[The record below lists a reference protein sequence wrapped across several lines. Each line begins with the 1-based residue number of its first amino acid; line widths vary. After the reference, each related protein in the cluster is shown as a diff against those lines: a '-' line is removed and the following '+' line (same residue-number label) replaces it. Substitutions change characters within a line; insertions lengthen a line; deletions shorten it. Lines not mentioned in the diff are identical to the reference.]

1 MTRGSQL
8 SRSKIHRIYSNAK
21 FKLNISDKEIL
32 EEALFC
38 LAWNTWS
45 AVFRSVIPFPPWKV
59 WIVASIIIHTLH
71 VELNYAGKST
81 YQKNRWQAENEVLS
95 MNSEPFKNLTSAITS
110 FAHKPD
116 DMQRL
121 YTIIC
126 STWSFCKAHDKGHA
140 RIKEYFAWHTNIWKP
155 HYSKAVTCYINENM
169 KSISNV
175 TERGKYTL

>member
-1 MTRGSQL
+1 MTRGSQF

-32 EEALFC
+32 EKALFC

-126 STWSFCKAHDKGHA
+126 STWSVRHMTRAMPESRNILHDIQTYESLTIQKQW
-140 RIKEYFAWHTNIWKP
+140 R
-155 HYSKAVTCYINENM
+155 VT
-169 KSISNV
+169 
-175 TERGKYTL
+175 